1 MRGTTLTELNEKYK
15 DCTVR
20 TSRYFVDGKEYIVHS
35 HFCGNKDIDK
45 VISSIALTHAMSDMF
60 GKTEKKLRNLLL

>member
-15 DCTVR
+15 DCPIR
-20 TSRYFVDGKEYIVHS
+20 TSRYFIDGKEYIVHS

-45 VISSIALTHAMSDMF
+45 VISTIAFDRAMSEVLA
-60 GKTEKKLRNLLL
+60 KTEKTA

>member
-1 MRGTTLTELNEKYK
+1 MREATLNELNKK
-15 DCTVR
+15 FGNCPVR
-20 TSRYFVDGKEYIVHS
+20 TSRYFVGGKEYIVHS

-60 GKTEKKLRNLLL
+60 GKTEKIA

>member
-15 DCTVR
+15 DCPVR

-45 VISSIALTHAMSDMF
+45 VISTIALNRAMSEVFEVFD
-60 GKTEKKLRNLLL
+60 KTEKIA

>member
-15 DCTVR
+15 DCPVR
-20 TSRYFVDGKEYIVHS
+20 TSRYFIDEKEYIVHS

-45 VISSIALTHAMSDMF
+45 VISSIALNRAMSDIL
-60 GKTEKKLRNLLL
+60 KKRKKLLDLSL

>member
-1 MRGTTLTELNEKYK
+1 MRGAALTELNEKYK
-15 DCTVR
+15 DCPVR

-45 VISSIALTHAMSDMF
+45 VISTIALNRAMSDMF
-60 GKTEKKLRNLLL
+60 GKTEKIA

>member
-15 DCTVR
+15 DCPVR
-20 TSRYFVDGKEYIVHS
+20 TSRYFVDGKKYRVHS

-45 VISSIALTHAMSDMF
+45 VISTIALNRAMSEILE
-60 GKTEKKLRNLLL
+60 KTEKIA